1 MGQFVRKDQCPAC
14 AKQGRDKSGNNLA
27 VYSDD
32 SVYCFSCGYTGKGDN
47 MTQKETST
55 VDITKYGSYEIRSL
69 EHKPISEEICKR
81 YGVRVVTNVETGGID
96 GVLYP
101 YYRGDD
107 LVGYKVRN
115 MPKRFSYRGDS
126 SGIGLFG
133 QQLFRK
139 GGQMLLVVEG
149 EDDALAVA
157 EMLKRRGKNYSV
169 VSIPVGADQN
179 GVLDSKIKQNYDF
192 LTRFDRVVLCFDND
206 QPGQATAKAM
216 ADWLAPS
223 TTVKLAQIP
232 EPYKDAADMLVADA
246 IDEFWKV
253 LTDSREYSPEG
264 IMTGA
269 DIDFESV
276 LQSPEK
282 GYLTP
287 YRDLDD
293 KLKGFRKGELVLLTA
308 GSGIG
313 KSTIARE
320 IGYHFV
326 KEHKLRVA
334 NIYLEEPMEKTAL
347 GYVALDNDVPLS
359 KIWMDR
365 GAVPRDKMQE
375 SWTELVDNGRNFF
388 FKHFGSLDNETLM
401 SKFRYYANALDV
413 DFIFLDH
420 ISMVIS
426 GQEGDN
432 ERKTIDLLMTDL
444 AKFCNETG
452 VGVIAVVH
460 LKRKNTSG
468 KDKSLNEGGQVS
480 LTDLRGSGG
489 LEQLSWSV
497 IALERNQQDVE
508 ESNFSTV
515 RVLKNRIFGF
525 TGEAGKLFFD
535 PTTGRLLPAPEPEKY
550 YEEAEDDKPLNTFE

>member
-1 MGQFVRKDQCPAC
+1 MV
-14 AKQGRDKSGNNLA
+14 
-27 VYSDD
+27 
-32 SVYCFSCGYTGKGDN
+32 
-47 MTQKETST
+47 QKEAK
-55 VDITKYGSYEIRSL
+55 VFDVTKYANYPIKAL
-69 EHKPISEEICKR
+69 THKPISEEICKR
-81 YGVRVVTNVETGGID
+81 YGVRVVSNVETGAID

-101 YYRGDD
+101 YYKGDD
-107 LVGYKVRN
+107 LSGYKVRN
-115 MPKRFSYRGDS
+115 LPKSFSYRGEADS
-126 SGIGLFG
+126 IGLFG

-139 GGQMLLVVEG
+139 GGQMLLVTEG

-157 EMLKRRGKNYSV
+157 EMLHRRGKNYSV
-169 VSIPVGADQN
+169 VSIPAGADQN
-179 GVLDSKIKQNYDF
+179 GVLDKKVKQNYDF
-192 LTRFDRVVLCFDND
+192 LTRFDRVILCFDND
-206 QPGQATAKAM
+206 APGQATAKAM

-232 EPYKDAADMLVADA
+232 EPFKDAGDMLVANKV
-246 IDEFWKV
+246 DEFWKV

-269 DIDFESV
+269 DID
-276 LQSPEK
+276 LAKLKNSPEK

-287 YRDLDD
+287 YSGLDD
-293 KLKGFRKGELVLLTA
+293 KLKGFRKGELTLLTA

-320 IGYHFV
+320 LGYHFV

-347 GYVALDNDVPLS
+347 GYVALDNNVPLS
-359 KIWMDR
+359 KLWMDR
-365 GAVPRDKMQE
+365 TAIPEPQFDE
-375 SWTELVDNGRNFF
+375 SFANLVDNGRNFF
-388 FKHFGSLDNETLM
+388 FHHFGSLDNETLM
-401 SKFRYYANALDV
+401 SKFRYYANAMDV

-426 GQEGDN
+426 GQDGDN

-497 IALERNQQDVE
+497 VALERNQQDAE

-525 TGEAGKLFFD
+525 TGEAGRLFFD
-535 PTTGRLLPAPEPEKY
+535 PTTGRLLEAPEPVHY
-550 YEEAEDDKPLNTFE
+550 QEEDGDDKPINSFE